1 MAVSYR
7 SSARASALQDSGA
20 GCESVQ
26 DILNVAVTAEAF
38 AVTFLGTLLEAAE
51 AETISLDPEFVG
63 SLVAARAAEQ
73 AHYDVLVGSGAE
85 PVTTTFTI
93 PDALLTDP
101 DELFPT
107 LASLEEAFVAAY
119 LTASQSFAAQGE
131 TALAQ
136 LALQFGAIE
145 AEHRVGVRYFGIV
158 AGAIDDPVPNDVAFN
173 PSLFERVSE
182 AAELLE
188 ELGFIGGDG
197 TEVEFPGPGTIDP
210 TGVRNLTPP
219 TPDA

>member
-7 SSARASALQDSGA
+7 SSARASAFQDSGA

-38 AVTFLGTLLEAAE
+38 AVTYLGVALDAAAAGTLE
-51 AETISLDPEFVG
+51 LDPEFVG
-63 SLVAARAAEQ
+63 ALVAARAAEQ
-73 AHYDVLVGSGAE
+73 AHYDTLVASGAE
-85 PVTTTFTI
+85 PATTTFTI
-93 PDALLTDP
+93 PDDLLSDADALVTTT
-101 DELFPT
+101 E
-107 LASLEEAFVAAY
+107 SLEEAFTAAY
-119 LTASQSFAAQGE
+119 LTASQSFAVQGE

-158 AGAIDDPVPNDVAFN
+158 AGAIDDPVPNDVAFSR
-173 PSLFERVSE
+173 SLFSQVSE
-182 AAELLE
+182 AADLLE

-219 TPDA
+219 TP